1 MRRPRSPLVP
11 LTAAALSATAAYLL
25 WSRRPG
31 PSGHPT
37 RPAGAPKGAHT
48 RLLEAGSM
56 ALQIRPPLRGF
67 DVYLVGFHPKKDD
80 PEHQWEAHHWCRQVN
95 EDFAECVLFDGNT
108 WDANL
113 VGIEYIISE
122 RLFERLP
129 DEERRFWHPHNGEI
143 LSGQLIAPG
152 LPEMAEKA
160 LMRHK
165 MNSYGKTWHL
175 WDTGMGDRPGDELPF
190 GPARLA
196 WSFSRD
202 GELQDWLLEG
212 RDRRMGLDTDAKR
225 RARQDLIRL
234 AHPQEGVD
242 LLKDRFAGP
251 TRDIPGVVDRRAPV
265 PVRG

>member
-1 MRRPRSPLVP
+1 MARRAPPAFFALFALIIAGCTGSGATGPATDVP
-11 LTAAALSATAAYLL
+11 GRAETTKTDVLEGGAATLQTDAPADGLDIYL
-25 WSRRPG
+25 
-31 PSGHPT
+31 
-37 RPAGAPKGAHT
+37 A
-48 RLLEAGSM
+48 
-56 ALQIRPPLRGF
+56 
-67 DVYLVGFHPKKDD
+67 GFHPMKDE
-80 PEHQWEAHHWCRQVN
+80 PSHQFEAHHFCRQVN
-95 EDFAECVLFDGNT
+95 QDFMQCALFDGNSE
-108 WDANL
+108 DANL
-113 VGIEYIISE
+113 NGLEYIISE
-122 RLFERLP
+122 RLFEGLP
-129 DEERRFWHPHNGEI
+129 EEEKPYWHPHNGEI

-202 GELQDWLLEG
+202 GELQHWLLEG

-251 TRDIPGVVDRRAPV
+251 TRDIPGVIDRRAPV